1 MFTNNLNYLKG
12 NLDYTNTMT
21 KQHGLGNYG
30 KQRIK
35 DSMARLSDKLSD
47 KEIKLWTLLG
57 YLPKDEQKQTK

>member
-1 MFTNNLNYLKG
+1 MY
-12 NLDYTNTMT
+12 YTNKMT

-47 KEIKLWTLLG
+47 KEIKLWTILG

>member
-1 MFTNNLNYLKG
+1 MIKS
-12 NLDYTNTMT
+12 MT
-21 KQHGLGNYG
+21 KQNGLGDYG
-30 KQRIK
+30 KQKIK